1 MAFRI
6 LIAIQMLLLVNVYCA
21 PKIVQTLDND
31 FQAAVDPISTAGCGS
46 TKGCIL
52 HPPQCNPSSTCN
64 FTFTYAKQGNNVRFE
79 ISVLK
84 PEKGADFYGAVGFN
98 NDPVMAR
105 ASVIACTY
113 DSSVA
118 AATVSLFH
126 NPPPQGENN
135 HVPAQRVPF
144 GPADPALLR
153 LEEAAVINNRL
164 VCRYTRNIAV
174 PSNKQSQV
182 YPLNAPYHILLAR
195 GQYDAKNKQLTH
207 HDERIINAQKVDVT
221 QPPRL
226 I

>member
-1 MAFRI
+1 MIFKQ
-6 LIAIQMLLLVNVYCA
+6 LWTQFQQLV
-21 PKIVQTLDND
+21 
-31 FQAAVDPISTAGCGS
+31 VDPQRDAS
-46 TKGCIL
+46 CI
-52 HPPQCNPSSTCN
+52 HH
-64 FTFTYAKQGNNVRFE
+64 NVTLAAPATSRSPMPNRVTMFVFE

-144 GPADPALLR
+144 GPADPALVR